1 MTNNPFHRRDYQAD
15 YLRME
20 SHVDFSSPHSLQ
32 VPGCRCFGYSDS
44 QVASGGQIKFEGYV
58 ASRWTLEYIQEGK
71 GRLFSDG
78 ATYLVNAGAVVLRN
92 PRLGL
97 GTADTMIPE
106 PEQFL
111 FKRSL
116 MIAREPVLEH
126 LFGMANIAPVEIVRL
141 RDPLRFESLL
151 DQVRTIVKT
160 GHPYIHEE
168 LSTLVYACLLE
179 VNKNRVL
186 HDQMDDFSRVVYALT
201 TTPQHYKNVNQI
213 AQEFQMT
220 RSALFRLFKRHFNTT
235 PMDYIIKCRI
245 ENSCWYLA
253 NHSTSIRVIAQAC
266 GYDNP
271 AFFSRTF
278 KKIVGIS
285 PSEFRRQ
292 RSTQHL
298 VRAPNPRRYEN

>member
-1 MTNNPFHRRDYQAD
+1 
-15 YLRME
+15 
-20 SHVDFSSPHSLQ
+20 
-32 VPGCRCFGYSDS
+32 
-44 QVASGGQIKFEGYV
+44 
-58 ASRWTLEYIQEGK
+58 
-71 GRLFSDG
+71 
-78 ATYLVNAGAVVLRN
+78 
-92 PRLGL
+92 
-97 GTADTMIPE
+97 
-106 PEQFL
+106 
-111 FKRSL
+111 
-116 MIAREPVLEH
+116 
-126 LFGMANIAPVEIVRL
+126 MANIAPVECPPVIRCDLKASSTGQNHRQDRPPTFTRSCHARL
-141 RDPLRFESLL
+141 RLL
-151 DQVRTIVKT
+151 A
-160 GHPYIHEE
+160 G
-168 LSTLVYACLLE
+168 S
-179 VNKNRVL
+179 NKNRVL

-292 RSTQHL
+292 SPPSTRFVPL
-298 VRAPNPRRYEN
+298 TRADMKLK

>member
-1 MTNNPFHRRDYQAD
+1 M
-15 YLRME
+15 
-20 SHVDFSSPHSLQ
+20 
-32 VPGCRCFGYSDS
+32 VPGGR
-44 QVASGGQIKFEGYV
+44 IKFEGYV

-71 GRLFSDG
+71 GRLFSDST
-78 ATYLVNAGAVVLRN
+78 TYLVSAGTVILRN
-92 PRLGL
+92 PRLGM
-97 GTADTMIPE
+97 GTTTMIPT
-106 PEQFL
+106 PDQFL
-111 FKRSL
+111 FKRGL

-126 LFGMANIAPVEIVRL
+126 LFGLSNIPDVEIVRL
-141 RDPLRFESLL
+141 RDPLRFEGLL
-151 DQVRTIVKT
+151 DQVRNIVQT
-160 GHPYIHEE
+160 GHLYIHEE
-168 LSTLVYACLLE
+168 LSTLTYACLLE

-253 NHSTSIRVIAQAC
+253 NHSTSIRAIAQAC

-278 KKIVGIS
+278 KKIVGVS

-292 RSTQHL
+292 RSTQHM
-298 VRAPNPRRYEN
+298 VRAPNPRRH